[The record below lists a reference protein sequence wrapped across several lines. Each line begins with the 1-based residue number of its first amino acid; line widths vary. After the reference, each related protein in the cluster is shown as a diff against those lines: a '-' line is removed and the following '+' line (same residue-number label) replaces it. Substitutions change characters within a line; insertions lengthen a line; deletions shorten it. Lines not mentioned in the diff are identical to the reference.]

1 MTGRDL
7 KRCHKTLVSLRSS
20 LLAKMKNLD
29 TLTEE
34 LQFSEGDMADRA
46 LGSYVQEM
54 QLYRSQWNFQRLS
67 MVEEAL
73 DRIDRQ
79 TYGVCE
85 ECGEPIRGKRLAA
98 IPWARLCLA
107 CKTEEEQARLSQ

>member
-79 TYGVCE
+79 TYGKCE

-98 IPWARLCLA
+98 VPWARLCLP